1 MSSILGVIFEMTH
14 FSPTSFVSS
23 VAIASVSHCVNNE
36 LFFFLKGNRKGD
48 REEEREDRIK
58 GWRRELS
65 GLESFLSWDIL

>member
-1 MSSILGVIFEMTH
+1 MTQPAGH
-14 FSPTSFVSS
+14 GLPAA
-23 VAIASVSHCVNNE
+23 VAATLALEAHCVNNE
-36 LFFFLKGNRKGD
+36 LFFFKGNRKGD